1 MEFNLDII
9 MVFIIISSIIKLDFT
24 IVLAPNVFV
33 SLILACFGT
42 LPYTCRYTASSALCF
57 KIKLPL
63 LSWLSGRP
71 TNIIMSEMFF
81 QTIFLNFP
89 LIWYNLFVSSKHIA
103 SHNLFP
109 NILITWAYSYWSPLH
124 TKSFFFF
131 FFSDLFSFLPDA
143 CFYSFTFVLGH
154 GSALRH
160 LGLFSCDGTQDKV
173 HVVWSGTAGVGEF
186 WDWVFLR
193 RAQQQQISF
202 LPSSLFMCIN
212 VFKVF

>member
-1 MEFNLDII
+1 

-24 IVLAPNVFV
+24 IALAPNVFV

-57 KIKLPL
+57 KIKLPS
-63 LSWLSGRP
+63 LSWMSGRP
-71 TNIIMSEMFF
+71 TNIMSEIFI

-89 LIWYNLFVSSKHIA
+89 LIWYNLFVPSKHIA

-124 TKSFFFF
+124 TKFFFF
-131 FFSDLFSFLPDA
+131 QIYSPSYPTPVFTPLPLFLGMAVPWGILDSFPVMAHKTKYTWCEVELQGWE
-143 CFYSFTFVLGH
+143 SFET
-154 GSALRH
+154 
-160 LGLFSCDGTQDKV
+160 
-173 HVVWSGTAGVGEF
+173 
-186 WDWVFLR
+186 VFLR
-193 RAQQQQISF
+193 PAQQQQISF